1 MDSEN
6 RVTDRRSKLHLTRFY
21 VTVFVS
27 NHINWTLLETKK
39 RNRRKNVISWLHLIS
54 WFLVLSRPFS
64 RTIWHLWFRD

>member
-27 NHINWTLLETKK
+27 NHINWTLLETKTK
-39 RNRRKNVISWLHLIS
+39 KQKKECHLVITLN
-54 WFLVLSRPFS
+54 LVLSRPFS

>member
-27 NHINWTLLETKK
+27 NHINWTLLETKYK
-39 RNRRKNVISWLHLIS
+39 KTEERMS
-54 WFLVLSRPFS
+54 SRDY
-64 RTIWHLWFRD
+64 T